1 MDRWY
6 RNGVIYSLDI
16 ETFQDSDD
24 DGVGDLCG
32 LTDRLD
38 YLARLGVDTIWL
50 NPCHP
55 SPRHDGGYDITD
67 YYGIDP
73 RFGTLGDFAELV
85 SQADEAGIR
94 IVLDLV
100 VNHTSDEHPWFRSA
114 LSGREAPYHDWY
126 VWADHEPADRWEGC
140 VFPGSE
146 AETWSYA
153 ESVGRWYRHRF
164 YRFQPELDVDH
175 PEVRAELAKIVTFW
189 LRLGVAGFRGDHQG
203 HRRRRPHLARRH
215 PDTGPVSGNRTCHRS
230 LRALQPSERHHSE
243 AGHPGVP
250 GRGAPLRDH
259 GRPLPSPGRQRNT
272 PETHS
277 RAESGVGVSMEFR
290 VLGPVEF
297 VVDDRVVPT
306 GHPRQRCV
314 LAVLLIEVNRT
325 VPTEQLIDRVWGE
338 RPPARARNV
347 LSGYMTRLRAVIS
360 AGETSLDRRPGGYSL
375 SADPR
380 LIDLH
385 RFRDLATRG
394 RAAQDPE
401 LLAGAL
407 NLWRGLPFADTASDW
422 LLNMRATLEN
432 ERLEAHLRRNEI
444 LLGRGGHAELLAELH
459 DLATAHPLDE
469 RVTRQLVIALY
480 RCGRQADA
488 LAAYSR
494 SRALLSEE
502 LGLDPSPESQALQRQ
517 ILGSDPAL
525 TTAPPPPASRPVPRQ
540 LPAVTADFTGRGG
553 ELALLDA
560 TGTTPV
566 VTIDGAAGV
575 GKTALAVS
583 WGRRVAGRFPD
594 GQLFVNLRGYSP
606 GRPLSTLGALAQF
619 LRALGVPPDQLP
631 LDVDEAAALYRSVL
645 AERRVLVV
653 LDDARGP
660 GQVRPLLPGNPG
672 CTVVITSR
680 NRLGGLIAKDGAQ
693 RLTLDVLDPRTAIDL
708 LSRLLGAQ
716 RVAREPEAAAEL
728 ARLCTHLPLALRIA
742 AANLANHPHRP
753 IAEHAAE
760 LRAGNRLDKLQID
773 GDREAAVR
781 TAFELSYAALEPD
794 ARLAFRRIGLVPGP
808 DFTAASVAVLLP
820 GSAEESARLLETLS
834 AAHLVEPA
842 TAGRYRCHDL
852 LKLFAAE
859 LARTDDDRTAALDR
873 LVAAGVEAARSAA
886 VVLYPHMLRLP
897 GGVPDREVFTDHSDA
912 LAWLDGERAGLVALI
927 EHAASHG
934 PRRVAWQLA
943 DTLRGYFWLRR
954 CADDWLATAR
964 TALAAAQEAGDPLA
978 QAAARLSLADVHWSV
993 GQHAEAMT
1001 NYAQAL
1007 EHARRAG
1014 WADGQAT
1021 ILGNL
1026 AGVNLERGELALAR
1040 ENYTGALELHREKG
1054 RRAVTL
1060 SNLGNLDWEQ
1070 GALADAQRHFI
1081 EALELHESPV
1091 AMANSL
1097 VNLGCV
1103 RHDLGLPA
1111 DQSLA
1116 DLTEALALAREI
1128 GDDADEA
1135 NALVGVAAVLRDAG
1149 KPADAH
1155 DRAREAL
1162 ELARRIGG
1170 RRIETCALNVLGS
1183 ISQRLA
1189 RPAEAVE
1196 HHSQALELSAA
1207 TGDRRAEVEAL
1218 TGVADAMLAL
1228 GRPGAA
1234 AGHAAR
1240 AVALAEEAGY
1250 RLLAG
1255 YAEVVLADADRL
1267 RGDAASA
1274 AAHAG
1279 RAAEA
1284 FASTGGRLWVSRL
1297 GQDNPRP

>member
-1 MDRWY
+1 
-6 RNGVIYSLDI
+6 
-16 ETFQDSDD
+16 
-24 DGVGDLCG
+24 
-32 LTDRLD
+32 
-38 YLARLGVDTIWL
+38 
-50 NPCHP
+50 
-55 SPRHDGGYDITD
+55 
-67 YYGIDP
+67 
-73 RFGTLGDFAELV
+73 
-85 SQADEAGIR
+85 
-94 IVLDLV
+94 
-100 VNHTSDEHPWFRSA
+100 
-114 LSGREAPYHDWY
+114 
-126 VWADHEPADRWEGC
+126 
-140 VFPGSE
+140 
-146 AETWSYA
+146 
-153 ESVGRWYRHRF
+153 
-164 YRFQPELDVDH
+164 
-175 PEVRAELAKIVTFW
+175 
-189 LRLGVAGFRGDHQG
+189 
-203 HRRRRPHLARRH
+203 
-215 PDTGPVSGNRTCHRS
+215 
-230 LRALQPSERHHSE
+230 
-243 AGHPGVP
+243 
-250 GRGAPLRDH
+250 
-259 GRPLPSPGRQRNT
+259 
-272 PETHS
+272 
-277 RAESGVGVSMEFR
+277 MEFR

-297 VVDDRVVPT
+297 GVAGRVVPT

-325 VPTEQLIDRVWGE
+325 VSTEQLIDRVWGE
-338 RPPARARNV
+338 RPPNRARNV
-347 LSGYMTRLRAVIS
+347 LSGYITRLRAVIS

-375 SADPR
+375 SADPG

-385 RFRDLATRG
+385 RFRDLVTRG

-401 LLAGAL
+401 LLSEAL
-407 NLWRGLPFADTASDW
+407 NLWRGRAFADTASDW
-422 LLNMRATLEN
+422 LINMREMLEN
-432 ERLEAHLRRNEI
+432 ERLEALLRRNDI

-494 SRALLSEE
+494 ARALLSDE
-502 LGLDPSPESQALQRQ
+502 LGLDLSPESQALQRQ
-517 ILGSDPAL
+517 ILGNDPAL
-525 TTAPPPPASRPVPRQ
+525 TAAPPPSPPASRPVPRQ
-540 LPAVTADFTGRGG
+540 LPAVTADFTGRGS

-560 TGTTPV
+560 TGATPV
-566 VTIDGAAGV
+566 LTIDGAAGV

-583 WGRRVAGRFPD
+583 WGQRVAGRFPD
-594 GQLFVNLRGYSP
+594 GQLFVNLRGHAP
-606 GRPLSTLGALAQF
+606 GRPLSSLSALAQF

-693 RLTLDVLDPRTAIDL
+693 RLTLDVLDPQTAVDL

-728 ARLCTHLPLALRIA
+728 ARLCTHLPLALRIS

-753 IAEHAAE
+753 IAEHAGE
-760 LRAGNRLDKLQID
+760 LRAGNRLDTLQID

-794 ARLAFRRIGLVPGP
+794 ARLAFRRIGLIPGP
-808 DFTAASVAVLLP
+808 EFTAASVAVLLP

-834 AAHLVEPA
+834 AAHLVETA

-873 LVAAGVEAARSAA
+873 LIAADVAAAGSAA

-897 GGVPDREVFTDHSDA
+897 GGVPGREVFTDHSDA
-912 LAWLDGERAGLVALI
+912 LAWLDSERAGLVALI
-927 EHAASHG
+927 EHTAGHG

-964 TALAAAQEAGDPLA
+964 TALAAAQEGGDQQA
-978 QAAARLSLADVHWSV
+978 QAAARLSIADVYWSV

-1026 AGVNLERGELALAR
+1026 ASVNLERGELTLAR
-1040 ENYTGALELHREKG
+1040 ENYTCALELHQEKG

-1070 GALADAQRHFI
+1070 GALAEAQRHFI
-1081 EALELHESPV
+1081 EALGLHESPV

-1103 RHDLGLPA
+1103 RHDLGLP
-1111 DQSLA
+1111 DQALA

-1135 NALVGVAAVLRDAG
+1135 NALVGIAAVLSDAG
-1149 KPADAH
+1149 RPTDAR
-1155 DRAREAL
+1155 DRGREAL

-1170 RRIETCALNVLGS
+1170 RRIETSALNVLGS
-1183 ISQRLA
+1183 ISHRLA
-1189 RPAEAVE
+1189 RHSEAVE
-1196 HHSQALELSAA
+1196 HHTQALELSST

-1218 TGVADAMLAL
+1218 TGLADAMLAL
-1228 GRPGAA
+1228 GRPDAA
-1234 AGHAAR
+1234 ADHATR
-1240 AVALAEEAGY
+1240 AVSRAREAGY

-1255 YAEVVLADADRL
+1255 YAEVMLADIHRL
-1267 RGDAASA
+1267 RGNAAASA
-1274 AAHAG
+1274 THAG

-1284 FASTGGRLWVSRL
+1284 FASTGGRLWLYRL
-1297 GQDNPRP
+1297 RQDNPRP